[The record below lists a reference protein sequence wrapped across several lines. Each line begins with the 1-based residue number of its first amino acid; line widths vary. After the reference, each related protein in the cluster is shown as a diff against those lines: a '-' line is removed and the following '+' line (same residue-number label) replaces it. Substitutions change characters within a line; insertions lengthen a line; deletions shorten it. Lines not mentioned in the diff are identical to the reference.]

1 MTFERG
7 GLENESFFII
17 VLVVVR
23 LAALK
28 SVKAVK
34 QGPTEGLKS
43 GKNKSVL
50 VVVVAFFSV
59 SFSQQRLCTP
69 AAAAEERSED
79 QPQQRP
85 NVC

>member
-1 MTFERG
+1 MVTFERG
-7 GLENESFFII
+7 GLENEPFFII

-59 SFSQQRLCTP
+59 SFSQQWSTVVV
-69 AAAAEERSED
+69 AEQSED
-79 QPQQRP
+79 QPRQRP

>member
-1 MTFERG
+1 MI
-7 GLENESFFII
+7 ENESFFII
-17 VLVVVR
+17 VLVVAR

-69 AAAAEERSED
+69 AAVAAEERSED

>member
-1 MTFERG
+1 MHKILG
-7 GLENESFFII
+7 AFFII

-69 AAAAEERSED
+69 AAAEERSED